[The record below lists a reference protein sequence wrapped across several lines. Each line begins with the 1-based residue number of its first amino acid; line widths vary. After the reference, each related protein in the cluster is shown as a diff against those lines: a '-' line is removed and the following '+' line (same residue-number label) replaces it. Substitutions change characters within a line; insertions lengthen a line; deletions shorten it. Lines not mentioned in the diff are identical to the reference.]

1 MIGRRHLYKQ
11 PSHISGCSTYNMEQ
25 YELSDDRVVLVD
37 KLEEEYVVT
46 LKQKDADDKC
56 VVFTTNR

>member
-1 MIGRRHLYKQ
+1 
-11 PSHISGCSTYNMEQ
+11 MEQ

-56 VVFTTNR
+56 VFFYDEQVTVHNSSLYNHRR

>member
-1 MIGRRHLYKQ
+1 
-11 PSHISGCSTYNMEQ
+11 MEQ